1 MHHLMLYTKLLFN
14 IVLSVVYKVIVRTRS
29 CISVVVFVIVYLTV
43 L

>member
-1 MHHLMLYTKLLFN
+1 MHHLMLYTKMLFN